1 MKIVE
6 TLCVYL
12 SKATA
17 RSYAFGSKPAV
28 YHRLLADTGST
39 IFGNSKP
46 TLKPGTQ
53 LTILVT
59 YQEYFDPILLLHC
72 SHCSHCSVR
81 LNRNVKSVLIS
92 IDSTDAQLCITA
104 NYYIASDG

>member
-46 TLKPGTQ
+46 TLKPGTR

-59 YQEYFDPILLLHC
+59 YQEHFDPILLLHG
-72 SHCSHCSVR
+72 SHCSVR